1 MKFLRIKCELTVVFS
16 PIIFFL
22 FDNTYKCIISF
33 FRQAPDQDFS
43 NLPDPFGSYRSELG
57 YKDFGLGQRD
67 DQGLDYIEDPDHLS
81 LMQREISR

>member
-16 PIIFFL
+16 PIMFSL
-22 FDNTYKCIISF
+22 FGNKISF